1 MLNLSEFSIETI
13 NLLSKVTPESLNE
26 WYKALD
32 TEEANERQTNYAI
45 LQKEIPKLIEYFAQ
59 KGEPLSYCGLVE
71 SEIGSSYILRVDS
84 PYLRQQKRSNGDVL
98 GVVIG
103 TMYELF
109 SKEAIRAVYVVQVCP
124 YDVDYSIKHFQFIPQ
139 PRPTSPVKFTVDWT
153 DMATVHQY
161 KGLGFHCI
169 SILSKRDP
177 DFDLSGFQSTL
188 ELEFDDVRLV
198 QENKALRNGVQKEW
212 RLFSQEDA
220 EKVWRYVEQLPY
232 GASILVHCEAGVS
245 RSSAVAAALATIYC
259 NGNDTYIFQ
268 SPKALPN
275 LYVYGMMMMHC
286 PRKGVVA
293 KGIIL

>member
-1 MLNLSEFSIETI
+1 MLTVNLHETKQK
-13 NLLSKVTPESLNE
+13 LRVALEKETPESLKE
-26 WYKALD
+26 WYKTLD
-32 TEEANERQTNYAI
+32 GA
-45 LQKEIPKLIEYFAQ
+45 
-59 KGEPLSYCGLVE
+59 
-71 SEIGSSYILRVDS
+71 
-84 PYLRQQKRSNGDVL
+84 KRL
-98 GVVIG
+98 
-103 TMYELF
+103 
-109 SKEAIRAVYVVQVCP
+109 
-124 YDVDYSIKHFQFIPQ
+124 
-139 PRPTSPVKFTVDWT
+139 SPVQFTVDWT

-169 SILSKRDP
+169 SILSKREP
-177 DFDLSGFQSTL
+177 DFDLSGFLSTL
-188 ELEFDDVRLV
+188 ELEFDDVRLT
-198 QENKALRNGVQKEW
+198 QENKALQSGIQKEW

-259 NGNDTYIFQ
+259 NGDDTSIFQ

-293 KGIIL
+293 KGIIH